1 MKKSNLLAA
10 ISGCMLTLGI
20 VSTSQ
25 AIVVTELIPYE
36 TNTWSTGNANATAR
50 SLANI
55 AEAETGAWG
64 GIELGHSSAYASS
77 ESTLEIT
84 GGNLDDLVLV
94 DITYTME
101 TGTWKSANDD
111 NGGSIASANS
121 LVSIADELDEEVS
134 IWEAELDQHTTGAM
148 TSGGGDADNVTETVT
163 LYSGHSYIVAL
174 EAFAE
179 SWAIGTGWARAEAFV
194 DPVFAI
200 NAAQSAG
207 FDLNH
212 ITPSGSSV
220 SAVPVPGAVWL
231 FASGLLGMIGM
242 ARRKKAA

>member
-1 MKKSNLLAA
+1 M
-10 ISGCMLTLGI
+10 IS
-20 VSTSQ
+20 
-25 AIVVTELIPYE
+25 
-36 TNTWSTGNANATAR
+36 
-50 SLANI
+50 
-55 AEAETGAWG
+55 
-64 GIELGHSSAYASS
+64 
-77 ESTLEIT
+77 
-84 GGNLDDLVLV
+84 VLV

-111 NGGSIASANS
+111 NGGSIASANG

-179 SWAIGTGWARAEAFV
+179 SWASGTGWALAEAFV

-200 NAAQSAG
+200 NAAQPAG
-207 FDLNH
+207 FGLNH
-212 ITPSGSSV
+212 ITPPGSSV

-231 FASGLLGMIGM
+231 FASGLLGMIGI
-242 ARRKKAA
+242 ARRKKTA